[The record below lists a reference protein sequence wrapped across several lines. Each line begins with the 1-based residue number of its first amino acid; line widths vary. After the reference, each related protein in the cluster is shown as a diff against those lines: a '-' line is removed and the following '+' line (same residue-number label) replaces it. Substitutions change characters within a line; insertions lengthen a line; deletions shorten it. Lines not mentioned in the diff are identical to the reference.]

1 MLRPSLAAAVQ
12 WSSQT
17 ASRPTSEG
25 MVGRVYSSGGKGP
38 VGGYTY
44 PYVAAAAVVPPA
56 TAPAH
61 APTTAVAP
69 APALAAPTAPEP
81 PAADAREAERLR
93 RELRKAEEK
102 ANFFRNQVLTLQQQI
117 AAMSSPIMAQQDAS
131 QLPEELARL
140 RQELNQTRQE
150 LSEERRQ
157 RKEAEQQLEHI
168 SRACGVPDAESALA
182 LLSRAQAQREELSGA
197 QAQVEALQ
205 KQLSVTRQQLEER
218 VLPDGPSWTSAVTVP
233 ALSFPELGTGMVVSE
248 AFGIDFLDPKC
259 PAGPKRALIVGC
271 DYPQKPGTIRA
282 GIIDAMQWYRFFQSR
297 CGFTDKDMRLLA
309 DDASNV
315 PVDSLN
321 ATRENLLRGLAWLVA
336 RSAPGDQL
344 FFIFCGHGA
353 QIPVQETPES
363 RLCECA
369 LVPSDAI
376 DGKENP
382 RMVRDFEIH
391 QALATLPSGVQVTM
405 IVDGC
410 HAGHPL
416 DRLGDHR
423 FHAVARGHVDYEKLR
438 HHPVLPRFFELPDW
452 KLQTASPMGLSLL
465 RCQAVLFN
473 ACANHQFC
481 VELPIDECKARG
493 VFTYIFMSAI
503 LKAGVQASCGQILFE
518 AKELTA
524 QLRGRYP
531 FCDPSLSTELVKV
544 YLLALAPRWDRHKL
558 KVTSSNATWRDG
570 DADHD
575 HLDRPGHAT
584 MSTTSEPPA
593 ASATASV
600 TSTPWVGRTVRRGG
614 WKEKAP
620 KVVEVKKVVSKS
632 KVPSVKE
639 ERKVLTGKLDGK
651 DDADALRAA
660 VIIVGAARSLL
671 WNVVCSNIKTRLL
684 DGLATP
690 VTGQRRWK
698 LDVIRP
704 CAKLL
709 QPVYMDFMAPKYEPP
724 KHHNCSLGMEPS
736 YSKRRDQARAYSQCK
751 RLEIA
756 FDSVFKDF
764 EPNMS
769 YKYSAIVRARP
780 DAIYLTTVPPLSSF
794 NLSRFT
800 FSTGAV
806 SDHWHV
812 VGRGCPLVSP
822 YCIHCQDHWPQQLE
836 TRCHV
841 SPETAVLD
849 SRVQLAVA
857 RERDVECGRWKVRL
871 TKYAPQ
877 TYQRVRGMCDA
888 EALKFLRVEDGPTLL
903 SCPENRPFK
912 ECSVDWRGQRAV
924 GHMRVRISVVMEV
937 ISWHDVSAVMLELQR
952 FGQPFW
958 GHFRRKKLKLPETS
972 MMPYGLQIVDTPGM
986 IDMPVK
992 SESMAGGRGYN
1003 FLEVVRWFAKRAD
1016 LILLLFDPDRPGTTG
1031 ESLDVLTRSM
1041 AGLDHKFVII
1051 LNKVDQLDSSVDFAR
1066 AYGTLGW
1073 ALSKVIPRKDIPQIY
1088 TMYNAGVEQEH
1099 GNGAEEYFYVSMTG
1113 NGVRQHK
1120 LPLEAFRQKREEVV
1134 AEVLRARTRHWD
1146 NVITATEEPQGVFRS
1161 RGVGD
1166 GAFFFPCADV
1176 DTHCGLVM
1184 NNKNHTP

>member
-1 MLRPSLAAAVQ
+1 MPQSRLSL
-12 WSSQT
+12 T
-17 ASRPTSEG
+17 IRLL
-25 MVGRVYSSGGKGP
+25 
-38 VGGYTY
+38 GGYTY

-150 LSEERRQ
+150 MG
-157 RKEAEQQLEHI
+157 QQLEHI

-259 PAGPKRALIVGC
+259 PAGGESTARRTGSAQARQRERGVLKRPKRALIVGC

-593 ASATASV
+593 ASVTASV

-912 ECSVDWRGQRAV
+912 E
-924 GHMRVRISVVMEV
+924 
-937 ISWHDVSAVMLELQR
+937 LQR

-1088 TMYNAGVEQEH
+1088 TMYNAGVEQE
-1099 GNGAEEYFYVSMTG
+1099 